1 MADIASRNVS
11 MQLKM
16 ANGRNEDGS
25 VKYQTR
31 SISGINP
38 DISVDDFSAAADA
51 VCSLF
56 STACHGV
63 HRVTSED
70 IL

>member
-1 MADIASRNVS
+1 MAAVGTKTVS

-25 VKYQTR
+25 IKYQTR

-38 DISVDDFSAAADA
+38 DLSVDDFSAAADSI
-51 VCSLF
+51 CTLF

-63 HRVTSED
+63 HRVASEE